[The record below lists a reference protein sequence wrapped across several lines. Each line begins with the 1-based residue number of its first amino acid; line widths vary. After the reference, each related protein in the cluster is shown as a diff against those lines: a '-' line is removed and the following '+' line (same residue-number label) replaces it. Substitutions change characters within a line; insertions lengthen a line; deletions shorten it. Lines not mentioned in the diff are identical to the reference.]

1 MSYIK
6 SLTILFTELLKMYT
20 FSKSLILFTY
30 NFLHILYTNT
40 IKDLYTLVLF
50 HNNGNQR
57 LIFLPADKIEV

>member
-1 MSYIK
+1 
-6 SLTILFTELLKMYT
+6 MYT

-57 LIFLPADKIEV
+57 LIFLPADKIEVWLHGTS